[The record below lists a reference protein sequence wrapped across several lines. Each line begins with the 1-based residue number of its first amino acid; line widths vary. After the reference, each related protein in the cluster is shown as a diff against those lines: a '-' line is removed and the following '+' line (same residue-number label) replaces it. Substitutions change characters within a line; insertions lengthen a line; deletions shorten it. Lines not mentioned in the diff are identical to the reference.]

1 MPNSQVALPKLKSRS
16 FRVISIH
23 FGRKLGDPKFFAANF
38 LPWARQVCKDKVP
51 APSDL
56 VRSEVEMLRSLE
68 HPAIPQARL
77 GVIVLSRVLYIPI
90 GSMYGIFT
98 YIW

>member
-1 MPNSQVALPKLKSRS
+1 MLTKVL
-16 FRVISIH
+16 
-23 FGRKLGDPKFFAANF
+23 DPKIFAANF

-77 GVIVLSRVLYIPI
+77 GVIVLSQVLNP
-90 GSMYGIFT
+90 
-98 YIW
+98 